1 MTFGEK
7 VVALRKSHNLSQSEL
22 AKRVGV
28 SLRTVRGWEIENRYP
43 KSQEVYLRLA
53 DVLECSLSYLMG
65 EESFT
70 GTAAENALSD
80 TQQARRLASELTG
93 LFAGGELDPADVDEM
108 MQAIQEAY
116 WISRG
121 KVRDAE

>member
-7 VVALRKSHNLSQSEL
+7 IVVLRKSHNLSQTEL

-43 KSQEVYLRLA
+43 KTKEIYLRLA
-53 DVLECSLSYLMG
+53 DTLECSLAYLMG
-65 EESFT
+65 EESIT
-70 GTAAENALSD
+70 GQTPEGSIPD
-80 TQQARRLASELTG
+80 DVQARRLASELSG

-108 MQAIQEAY
+108 MRAIQDAY
-116 WISRG
+116 WISKG
-121 KVRDAE
+121 KAKTAR